1 MRIEWH
7 QSAPLGRAP
16 AKRTIS
22 PAIGITI
29 AGLIS
34 LLMWALIVLV
44 AIAI

>member
-1 MRIEWH
+1 MRIEWQ

-16 AKRTIS
+16 AKRTVS
-22 PAIGITI
+22 PAVGVAI

-34 LLMWALIVLV
+34 LLMWAVIVLV

>member
-22 PAIGITI
+22 PAIGIAI

-34 LLMWALIVLV
+34 LLMWAVIVLV